1 MVSKNFKATVRV
13 SAERVARKKG
23 VVILD
28 LEEYQQL
35 CKRAVPTHYLT
46 GKAAD
51 RLDKVVEEGLKEYR
65 EGKTRKI
72 TSLAELD

>member
-13 SAERVARKKG
+13 SAERVAQKKG

-28 LEEYQQL
+28 LEEYHQL
-35 CKRAVPTHYLT
+35 CKRAVPTYYLT

-51 RLDKVVEEGLKEYR
+51 RLEKVVEEGLQKYR

-72 TSLAELD
+72 KSLAELD